1 MATKEK
7 TFNASKSNFGFKGW
21 VLVIYAFVFFFVNT
35 SVGSSW
41 QLMATAWE
49 ADLGWS
55 STTLLSWVSYGSLLS
70 VVLGLVLS
78 RVATKFSVRK
88 MCIICAVILC
98 GALFAFGYAPNV
110 QVACFLEMIICGTD
124 ITLAY
129 ILNPMILT
137 NWFPRKKGLV
147 MGWTT
152 IGCPAGGGL
161 AAIVVN
167 YMQEN
172 FGYQVSYMPFAV
184 LALIFT
190 VVLIVMIR
198 DYPEQCG
205 MNPDNDET
213 MTREQADAMIR
224 EQRELEKNSPWSL
237 VRCLKCPQLWV
248 MALALGVSN
257 MVGGT
262 MGTLM
267 LRITDLGYSTAWGAN
282 MILFSSICSFPF
294 SYLFGLLDSKKGPKI
309 GMQWVYV
316 VTVGAMVCLA
326 QGSYVALILAMIF
339 LGAAVGGGAN
349 FAASVTAEYW
359 GQANFSRVFGVVYP
373 ILQVVGSMASAF
385 IVQTAAMF
393 GGYVGSYICLAIA
406 NVVALVAFTLALRN
420 SDFVK
425 KTEASWKAV

>member
-1 MATKEK
+1 MAQEK

-21 VLVIYAFVFFFVNT
+21 VLIIYAFVFCFVNT

-49 ADLGWS
+49 SDLGWS

-78 RVATKFSVRK
+78 RVATKFSVRR
-88 MCIICAVILC
+88 MCIFCAVVLC
-98 GALFAFGYAPNV
+98 AALFIFGYAPNV
-110 QVACFLEMIICGTD
+110 QIACLLEMIICGTD

-147 MGWTT
+147 MGWAT
-152 IGCPAGGGL
+152 IGCPAGGGV
-161 AAIVVN
+161 AAIIVN
-167 YMQEN
+167 YVQEH

-190 VVLIVMIR
+190 VILVVMIR
-198 DYPEQCG
+198 DYPEECG
-205 MNPDNDET
+205 VNPDNDES
-213 MTREQADAMIR
+213 MTREQANAMIQA
-224 EQRELEKNSPWSL
+224 QREAEKHSPWTL
-237 VRCLKCPQLWV
+237 ARCLKCPQLWI

-267 LRITDLGYSTAWGAN
+267 LRITDLGHTTAWGAN
-282 MILFSSICSFPF
+282 MILFSSLVSFPF
-294 SYLFGLLDSKKGPKI
+294 SYLFGLLDSKKGPKV
-309 GMQWVYV
+309 GMQWVYI
-316 VTVGAMVCLA
+316 VTIGAMVCLA
-326 QGSYVALILAMIF
+326 QGSYIALILAMVF

-359 GQANFSRVFGVVYP
+359 GQSNFSRVFGVVYP
-373 ILQVVGSMASAF
+373 ILQVIGSMASAF
-385 IVQTAAMF
+385 IVQTAALF
-393 GGYVGSYICLAIA
+393 GGYVGSYICLAAA
-406 NVVALVAFTLALRN
+406 NAVALVAFTLALKDRE
-420 SDFVK
+420 FVK
-425 KTEASWKAV
+425 KLERSWN